1 MKVRLTEDNKF
12 VGHKKAFKGVA
23 VGVCE
28 KTEKMMTKEFLY
40 YDHVFDETSVGY
52 LRQDEEGK

>member
-1 MKVRLTEDNKF
+1 LTEDNKF